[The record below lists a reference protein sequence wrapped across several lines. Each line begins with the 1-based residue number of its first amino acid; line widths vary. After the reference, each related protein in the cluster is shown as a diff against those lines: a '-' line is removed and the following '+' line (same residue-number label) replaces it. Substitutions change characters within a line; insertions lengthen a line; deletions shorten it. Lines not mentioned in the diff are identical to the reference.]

1 MIGSTQAMMKTCQEE
16 ILVPAT
22 ADNSAEV
29 KVFVHRPKRLQGPRY
44 SKCKKFRRAFFLDL
58 NMHNN
63 VKEISLVP
71 PWCTFTEEAS
81 LLDGLTSFLGGVGPR
96 PRPKVKGRLLPRT
109 LF

>member
-1 MIGSTQAMMKTCQEE
+1 M
-16 ILVPAT
+16 
-22 ADNSAEV
+22 
-29 KVFVHRPKRLQGPRY
+29 Y
-44 SKCKKFRRAFFLDL
+44 KKFRRAFFLDL

-81 LLDGLTSFLGGVGPR
+81 LLDGLTSFLGGVGSR
-96 PRPKVKGRLLPRT
+96 HHHSDADDDDNCGEYKDGKGRLLPRT